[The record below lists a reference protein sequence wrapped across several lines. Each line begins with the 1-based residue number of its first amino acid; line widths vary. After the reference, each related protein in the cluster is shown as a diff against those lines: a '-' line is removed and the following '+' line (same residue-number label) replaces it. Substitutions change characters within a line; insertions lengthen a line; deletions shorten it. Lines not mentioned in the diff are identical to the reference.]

1 MRAKL
6 TSTFSTFRDSFI
18 QWRQNTVLNKSQ
30 IKEKDERDKDRI
42 MSIHN
47 DITLKNRG
55 EKEVAKKMLSMRT
68 RASKVT
74 AEYS

>member
-18 QWRQNTVLNKSQ
+18 SWRQNAEINKSQ

-47 DITLKNRG
+47 DITLKNQS
-55 EKEVAKKMLSMRT
+55 EKEVAKTMLSMKK
-68 RASKVT
+68 RA
-74 AEYS
+74 

>member
-6 TSTFSTFRDSFI
+6 TSTFSTFRDTFI

-55 EKEVAKKMLSMRT
+55 EKEVAQKMLSMRT